1 MPDADEL
8 RARLNSLKKPKSAEE
23 KTPEPSFNGNSRTH
37 SEIRWE
43 DDPVVKEKGWDKPD
57 RCANCGEVNTRMQ
70 AVVDALIEQA
80 VDEFAN
86 KAAGYIR
93 NRTARTLSP
102 AMAADMVIAER
113 ARQRINP
120 SRGAE

>member
-1 MPDADEL
+1 MADASEL
-8 RARLNSLKKPKSAEE
+8 RARLDSLKKQPET
-23 KTPEPSFNGNSRTH
+23 TPEPSPNGSARTH
-37 SEIRWE
+37 SEVRWE

-70 AVVDALIEQA
+70 VLVDALIEQA
-80 VDEFAN
+80 VDDFAN
-86 KAAGYIR
+86 RAAGYIR

-102 AMAADMVIAER
+102 GMAADMVIAER
-113 ARQRINP
+113 ARQKINP